1 MGARP
6 YRDGPD
12 AVRVHASGAANLP
25 IEALEHAYPLRV
37 ERYALRD
44 GSAGDGR
51 YRGGAGVIRDYRAL
65 DDGIAVSLS
74 SERQHFPAKGLAGG
88 GNGAIGHFVLDPE
101 TPGERRLP
109 GAAADVVLPRGSV
122 LRIETPG
129 GAGCGPPE
137 QREPDTRQRDV
148 REGRMQKPNRST

>member
-1 MGARP
+1 MTDPLSIEEVLAQDFRTLPELIRIHAVQRP
-6 YRDGPD
+6 R
-12 AVRVHASGAANLP
+12 H
-25 IEALEHAYPLRV
+25 I
-37 ERYALRD
+37 ALRQD
-44 GSAGDGR
+44 VRSL
-51 YRGGAGVIRDYRAL
+51 DYRAL

-148 REGRMQKPNRST
+148 REGRMRKPDRST